1 MTWSLGYQRFETRW
15 YVTPHVSSNG
25 GYLGITC
32 CYSHWTLIMYYKCN
46 KARDHNMSTLS
57 CGPMSNSI
65 CHLFTTKIKRLNPL
79 VFQPKIKSQTQ
90 LLPSFLIC
98 SAITK
103 VELNFDHL
111 SVVIAN
117 ACTMWNKVEDSKL
130 CPLFMDLDHKNTFL
144 NHSNVFTINN
154 KYTYWK

>member
-1 MTWSLGYQRFETRW
+1 MSLAMTGTWELHAVIHIGPSLCITFK
-15 YVTPHVSSNG
+15 SS
-25 GYLGITC
+25 
-32 CYSHWTLIMYYKCN
+32 
-46 KARDHNMSTLS
+46 KARDRNMSTLS

-65 CHLFTTKIKRLNPL
+65 CHLFTTKTKWLNPL

-98 SAITK
+98 SAIIK
-103 VELNFDHL
+103 VEFNFDHL

-117 ACTMWNKVEDSKL
+117 AGTMWNKVEDGKL

-154 KYTYWK
+154 IPTGNNRVIIIK